1 MTVFELLGKISLDSS
16 DYDNGIDS
24 AKQKTSTFAE
34 VLKANL
40 AGEAIIAGVKKV
52 ASVVA
57 DIGKAA
63 YDSYA
68 EYEQLAGGAELMF
81 GDAYEFVAQK
91 AKNAY
96 KTVQMSQNAYL
107 QQVNGLATGLKTSM
121 DGNAQAAAELAD
133 KVITA
138 EADVVAATGN
148 SQEAVQNAFN
158 GIMKSNYTMLDNLQL
173 GITPTKEG
181 FQQLIDTVNEWNEEN
196 GKATEYTI
204 DNLADCQAALV
215 DYIEMQGLAG
225 YAANEA
231 ADTIEGSTASMKAA
245 WENLATGMADD
256 NANMTELVQNFVDS
270 VFVAGKNIVPR
281 VKQIV
286 SGVGTA
292 TTEVISYLR
301 ETNSTIDLVVT
312 AMEDVAVAAA
322 TAGAVLVAN
331 MAGNA
336 VRNIATIFTAN
347 ATALEYFT
355 AESGK
360 AAVQEATLNG
370 VFSVSEIVVGVLT
383 GKISLATAA
392 QYAWNTAMA
401 ANPIG
406 LMAATIAGAA
416 VVTKKLADASKDQ
429 IQALAGQAETIED
442 AKQKYADLKAELEE
456 LENAPGGWTYERT
469 AHIHGLKQAI
479 KEVEG
484 QIAEFEQVE
493 EEAAE
498 KAAEPANQF
507 KATTEEYA
515 AAATELLNNVAQTY
529 ENIYS
534 KVDSYFQPFEKASAT
549 VKTSVSEIMQNM
561 QSQIDFNTQY
571 TANLQYLKEAGLGS
585 LSEAL
590 QSYGK
595 DGAAYASTIATALQ
609 KAGGAT
615 TEEGQKIIAQFQSLI
630 TGVDESKAKLTDG
643 LTFMNGQFE
652 TQGQQLADDYAA
664 KIKDLDKSGEALAA
678 AQNTMNG
685 LLSGITSGTSGI
697 MTAMSNLGQKMTSKL
712 QASLGTVYIDVVAR
726 ATGEIPGHKN
736 GLDYVP
742 YDNYLSYLH
751 KGEAVLTAA
760 EARLWRAGKSAGE
773 SFGRSAATDDNT
785 SSGKSRGMT
794 IIQNI
799 QAVVQSEVELA
810 AATEAYFTQ
819 ARWAM

>member
-133 KVITA
+133 KVVTA

-256 NANMTELVQNFVDS
+256 NANMMELVQNFVDS

-312 AMEDVAVAAA
+312 TMEDVAVAAA

-360 AAVQEATLNG
+360 VAVQEATLNG

-507 KATTEEYA
+507 KAATEEYA

-773 SFGRSAATDDNT
+773 SSGRSAATDDNT

>member
-507 KATTEEYA
+507 KAATEEYA

>member
-1 MTVFELLGKISLDSS
+1 LTVFELLGKISLDSS